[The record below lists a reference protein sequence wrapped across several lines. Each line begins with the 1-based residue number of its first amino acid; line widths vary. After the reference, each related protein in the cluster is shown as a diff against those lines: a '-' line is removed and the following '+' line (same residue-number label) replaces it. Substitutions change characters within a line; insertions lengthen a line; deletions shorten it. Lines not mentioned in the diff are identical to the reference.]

1 MKVFTT
7 RGKKRFRRVSE
18 LLDDQ
23 GNWKEAMV
31 RSNFLPIDVEVI
43 LKIKP
48 SRRLDNDLIAWQP
61 EGSGHFTV
69 RSAYKLAF
77 NESSDQCAFAATSS
91 VPDGANSCWKRIWH
105 ADVPPKVKN
114 FAFKAASNGLAL
126 EKNKKDRGFEVT
138 GRCLICDKEQED
150 MAHALFKCFH
160 ANNLWK
166 VMRSTWLLPTADV
179 MQAPSSNWFASILE
193 AIPVSMI
200 DAFLLVAWRIWFAH
214 NEVTH
219 DKDLPSI
226 EGSKIFLLSYIRT
239 LKSIKSLSTEEVIKG
254 KCAKFMD
261 TIKPTLTCEPSPG
274 NLRWLMPTPGWVKLN
289 CDGSY

>member
-1 MKVFTT
+1 MAISHGLELLKKGIIWRVGNGQNIRVWRDNWLPRLSYMKVFTT

-200 DAFLLVAWRIWFAH
+200 DAFLLVAWRIWFAI
-214 NEVTH
+214 T
-219 DKDLPSI
+219 
-226 EGSKIFLLSYIRT
+226 R
-239 LKSIKSLSTEEVIKG
+239 
-254 KCAKFMD
+254 
-261 TIKPTLTCEPSPG
+261 
-274 NLRWLMPTPGWVKLN
+274 
-289 CDGSY
+289 